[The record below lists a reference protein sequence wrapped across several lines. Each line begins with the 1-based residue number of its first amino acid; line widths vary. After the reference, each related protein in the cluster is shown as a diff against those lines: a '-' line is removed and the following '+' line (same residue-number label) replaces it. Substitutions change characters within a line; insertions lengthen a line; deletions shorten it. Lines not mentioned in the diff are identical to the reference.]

1 MVLPTL
7 STLGEAGLRSMHAER
22 EEHGEAPELEGSAPS
37 DGQLVSRQEPL
48 GMR

>member
-1 MVLPTL
+1 MPSVLT
-7 STLGEAGLRSMHAER
+7 TLGEVGLRNMCAEQ
-22 EEHGEAPELEGSAPS
+22 EEHGEGPELEGSAPS